1 MVLVS
6 TFTRIETSTAPR
18 TLNRF
23 QQRNAVRIFG
33 GVKPGMTKDEALR
46 VLETAVAA
54 AAGSRTTLD
63 FAGESRQIRH
73 EGRPSS

>member
-1 MVLVS
+1 MVPVS

-46 VLETAVAA
+46 VLETAAAA